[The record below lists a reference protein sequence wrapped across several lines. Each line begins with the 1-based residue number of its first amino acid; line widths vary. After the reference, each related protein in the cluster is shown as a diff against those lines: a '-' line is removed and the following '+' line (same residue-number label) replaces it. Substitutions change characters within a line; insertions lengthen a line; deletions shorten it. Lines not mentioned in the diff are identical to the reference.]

1 MPATSGAL
9 ITDLVRMPSVLIVN
23 RAHLKL
29 AIGADM
35 DLKLGHIVRRKAPEI
50 FLRCPQFCV
59 VAQRGTINIT
69 MGKLKLSK

>member
-29 AIGADM
+29 AIGADI
-35 DLKLGHIVRRKAPEI
+35 DLKLGHKVRRKAPEI
-50 FLRCPQFCV
+50 FFTVPPILCCST
-59 VAQRGTINIT
+59 AGHN
-69 MGKLKLSK
+69 